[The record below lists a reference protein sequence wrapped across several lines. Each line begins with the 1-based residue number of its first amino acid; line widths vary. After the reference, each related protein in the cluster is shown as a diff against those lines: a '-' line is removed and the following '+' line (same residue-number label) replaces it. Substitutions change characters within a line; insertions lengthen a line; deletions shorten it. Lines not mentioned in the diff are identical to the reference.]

1 MKLKQKWKNLSK
13 KQKIIAGIVAFFLL
27 VLITPTSSTKDNKQ
41 NEEQN
46 SANEVVEKKTEG
58 EKPQEKTYTDVERK
72 ADFIAFY
79 SEILKIDNQGQA
91 TYQEVLNGLE
101 GMQSGTVSAPELYVT
116 FKDTKERLMNNR
128 KQFYELKV
136 PESLKEYEKELDT
149 VTGDFS
155 TAYFTLANGV
165 GDMAEY
171 LNTNDMRKYEKA
183 NNNIKQ
189 YQSFVLTSS
198 LELLEIAEKVG
209 VTVEELPTN

>member
-101 GMQSGTVSAPELYVT
+101 GMQSGTVSALELYVT